1 MCCNNA
7 YVNKG
12 HEFMSPEDENAFR
25 VKRQMERDKDAGT
38 FEGEMHITDRKD
50 NDLLVKHIR
59 TTSSVNK
66 SVLDLARLKKLHDIQ
81 EKGPKLYLKV

>member
-12 HEFMSPEDENAFR
+12 HEFMSPEEENAFR
-25 VKRQMERDKDAGT
+25 VKRQMERDKEVGT

-50 NDLLVKHIR
+50 ND
-59 TTSSVNK
+59 
-66 SVLDLARLKKLHDIQ
+66 
-81 EKGPKLYLKV
+81 